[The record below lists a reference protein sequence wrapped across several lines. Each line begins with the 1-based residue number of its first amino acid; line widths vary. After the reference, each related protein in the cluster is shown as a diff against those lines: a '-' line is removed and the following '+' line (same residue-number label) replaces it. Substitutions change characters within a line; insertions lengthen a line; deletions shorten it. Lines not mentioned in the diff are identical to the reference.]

1 MRRASFRDMNC
12 SVAQS
17 LEVLGEWWTLLIV
30 RDAFFG
36 VSRFEEFQSRLG
48 IARNILATRLDT
60 LVDAGVL
67 ERRVYEEARGRSDY
81 LLTDKGRAL
90 WPVLTALRQWG
101 DDWMVGEGNEP
112 VEMVHRTCGERSR
125 AEMVCS
131 HCGERLR
138 GRDLSVV
145 AGPGSDDPSLLRS
158 RGPDRP
164 AAG

>member
-17 LEVLGEWWTLLIV
+17 LEVIGEWWTLLIV

-36 VSRFEEFQSRLG
+36 VTRFEEFQSRLG
-48 IARNILATRLDT
+48 IARNILATRLET
-60 LVDAGVL
+60 LVAAGIL

-81 LLTDKGRAL
+81 VLTEKGRAL

-101 DDWMVGEGNEP
+101 DDWLVGEGNEP
-112 VEMVHRTCGERSR
+112 IEMVHRTCGQRAR

-131 HCGERLR
+131 HCGERLH
-138 GRDLSVV
+138 G
-145 AGPGSDDPSLLRS
+145 
-158 RGPDRP
+158 
-164 AAG
+164 